1 MESIKVLLFTLRLKI
16 MINTNIIPT
25 FNNNISFPN
34 ILNKNIPYETNND
47 CIYDCLT
54 NKTKEKQ
61 SGEINR
67 AYKNY
72 KNLSNY
78 SKIHQRLNKI
88 KIYFLTKSNEIEG
101 KTTVT
106 IIPINTLDDLSN
118 STYVKALM
126 SRIGIFQMRTKLNKK
141 DRKVIEGTP
150 GNQPFILGHT
160 TECVGSFNGISNI
173 SLEDLRIIEE
183 FELDNLSHKKIK
195 GLHESKLKVH
205 TQFIVDQNGVEKT
218 INYYVYQ
225 DQYEY
230 DYVFL
235 DNTIFTN
242 VELYCTDPRN
252 RENFRKTFT
261 DRLENL
267 KNFNL
272 NTFISRERKTLLILE
287 SADIFYK
294 NTDELLNKNIIPIF
308 SNFEDV
314 QDLFITIFEEI
325 LEPYKKYDFS
335 KQDKSNLI
343 TNINYID
350 DSFNFKN
357 REISYNTI
365 KKRLKGWLLKYRIIE
380 SNIALQQYYQIKNNK
395 FNQNYSTKS
404 LKKNSYLYDEIYIND
419 FDEVLFNTMNNMKI
433 ASMGLGDFLYF
444 LNNKDIK
451 NGEVLFIPSLKKLEK
466 KQSSLLP
473 LIQKKYRD
481 QFYEYQKEF
490 RNKSADYMYEI
501 V

>member
-47 CIYDCLT
+47 CIYYCLT

-88 KIYFLTKSNEIEG
+88 KIYFLTKSIEIEG

-261 DRLENL
+261 DRLE
-267 KNFNL
+267 K
-272 NTFISRERKTLLILE
+272 
-287 SADIFYK
+287 
-294 NTDELLNKNIIPIF
+294 II
-308 SNFEDV
+308 
-314 QDLFITIFEEI
+314 
-325 LEPYKKYDFS
+325 
-335 KQDKSNLI
+335 
-343 TNINYID
+343 
-350 DSFNFKN
+350 
-357 REISYNTI
+357 
-365 KKRLKGWLLKYRIIE
+365 II
-380 SNIALQQYYQIKNNK
+380 I
-395 FNQNYSTKS
+395 
-404 LKKNSYLYDEIYIND
+404 
-419 FDEVLFNTMNNMKI
+419 
-433 ASMGLGDFLYF
+433 
-444 LNNKDIK
+444 
-451 NGEVLFIPSLKKLEK
+451 
-466 KQSSLLP
+466 
-473 LIQKKYRD
+473 
-481 QFYEYQKEF
+481 
-490 RNKSADYMYEI
+490 
-501 V
+501 